1 MGRRALVLVGLL
13 LWSCGGNGV
22 TIYAPPQLAE
32 GSIFIDGK
40 PAGRFQKTQ
49 REYRWLGW
57 KKMKDEVTAPPRS
70 ETIAKLPPVTSGKHE
85 LRIEKSGYEPI
96 VTTFEFTTGRRE
108 VEINDAQLKPA
119 AAAPGAGAKR

>member
-1 MGRRALVLVGLL
+1 MRRTALVLVGLL
-13 LWSCGGNGV
+13 LWSCGGDGV

-32 GSIFIDGK
+32 ASIFIDGK

-57 KKMKDEVTAPPRS
+57 KKMKNEVSAPPRI

-85 LRIEKSGYEPI
+85 LRIEKSGYQPI
-96 VTTFEFTTGRRE
+96 ETNFSYSSGRIE
-108 VEINDAQLKPA
+108 VEIDDAQLKPVVA
-119 AAAPGAGAKR
+119 ASPR